1 MVFTRLMSFQ
11 AWHDLA
17 VALPEL
23 RDAEPLWRPGRPAI
37 PTRFRVDEAAAV
49 AIGAAATA
57 AAELGRRRGLPAQRV
72 EVETRRAGASLQS
85 FMHLRLD
92 GAPFPT
98 VQGEIPTMAVYR
110 CADGRWIHLHG
121 ALTHLRDG
129 TLRILGCEDRAE
141 AIATA
146 VGGWPSAALEDALAA
161 AGQCGAVLRTA
172 AEWAAHPQGRAVAA
186 EPLVWIERIG
196 DAPRRPLPAA
206 ARPLDGIRVLDLTRI
221 LAGPTC
227 ARTLAEHGADVLRIA
242 SPRLPEVEAFLPDTS
257 HGKRSA
263 WLDLDEPGATEAL
276 RALVAGADVYSQG
289 YRSGALEARGF
300 GADALARLRP
310 GIVVVSLSA
319 YGHRGPWA
327 ARRGWEQLAQACTG
341 VALEHCGLEPAADAR
356 PEVIPAA
363 PSDYCSGYLA
373 ALGATIALRRQ
384 CEQGGSW
391 HVRVSLARTAMWI
404 RALGHVGA
412 DAIVEPPTRAE
423 IEAWSITRDT
433 PWGRLGYLAPVAQ
446 MSATPPA
453 WTLPSAPPGSHAAAW
468 C

>member
-1 MVFTRLMSFQ
+1 MSFQ
-11 AWHDLA
+11 AWDDLA

-23 RDAEPLWRPGRPAI
+23 RGAEPLWRPGRPAV
-37 PTRFRVDEAAAV
+37 PSHFRIDEAAAAV
-49 AIGAAATA
+49 IGAAATA

-72 EVETRRAGASLQS
+72 AVETRRAGASLQS

-92 GAPFPT
+92 GAPSPT

-129 TLRILGCEDRAE
+129 TLRIL
-141 AIATA
+141 
-146 VGGWPSAALEDALAA
+146 
-161 AGQCGAVLRTA
+161 
-172 AEWAAHPQGRAVAA
+172 
-186 EPLVWIERIG
+186 
-196 DAPRRPLPAA
+196 
-206 ARPLDGIRVLDLTRI
+206 
-221 LAGPTC
+221 AGPTC
-227 ARTLAEHGADVLRIA
+227 ARTLAEHGADVLRVA

-276 RALVAGADVYSQG
+276 RALVAGADVFSQG
-289 YRSGALEARGF
+289 YRGGALEARGF
-300 GADALARLRP
+300 GADALAQLRP
-310 GIVVVSLSA
+310 GIVVVSRSA

-341 VALEHCGLEPAADAR
+341 IALEHSACAADAR
-356 PEVIPAA
+356 HAPAVIPAA

-373 ALGATIALRRQ
+373 ALGATIALLRQ

-404 RALGHVGA
+404 RELGHLPG
-412 DAIVEPPTRAE
+412 DSTVEPPTRAE
-423 IEAWSITRDT
+423 IESWSITRDT